1 MELGTNIMLQGIEQT
16 LVSSNKYIVRLARS
30 EQEIQAAQKLRFN
43 IFNVELGEGL
53 ESACENELDIDKF
66 DEQCHHLLVIERAT
80 DEVIGTY
87 RMQTCAMAEQG
98 KGFYT
103 AEEFELNAISDDILQ
118 KGVEVGRACI
128 KKNHRN
134 GRVLFL
140 LWRGLAKYLSQQ
152 KARYLFGC
160 CSITSQSAKEAW
172 EVMDYL
178 KKNEHFHSSIMVKTM
193 PEFHCPE
200 QDRPAEA
207 WKDVKLPQLFR
218 LYIDL
223 GARVCSPP
231 ALDTEFKT
239 IDYLILLDIEKLDE
253 RTRLLFFK

>member
-1 MELGTNIMLQGIEQT
+1 MLQGIKQN
-16 LVSSNKYIVRLARS
+16 LVTSNKYIVRFAGDEEEVR
-30 EQEIQAAQKLRFN
+30 AAQELRFN
-43 IFNVELGEGL
+43 VFNLELGEGL
-53 ESACENELDIDKF
+53 ESAHKEGLDVDKF
-66 DEQCHHLLVIERAT
+66 DEQCHHLLVIERDT
-80 DEVIGTY
+80 EKIIGTY
-87 RMQTCAMAEQG
+87 RMQNYEMAENG
-98 KGFYT
+98 EGFYT
-103 AEEFELNAISDDILQ
+103 AEEFDLASIPDNILQ

-128 KKNHRN
+128 DKNHRN

-140 LWRGLAKYLSQQ
+140 LWRGLAEYLSHK

-160 CSITSQSAKEAW
+160 CSINSQSRQEAW

-178 KKNEHFHSSIMVKTM
+178 KENQLFHPSIKVSTNEKFS
-193 PEFHCPE
+193 CPE
-200 QDRPAEA
+200 IKRPADA
-207 WKDVKLPQLFR
+207 WQQVKLPQLFR

-223 GARVCSPP
+223 GAKVCSFP